1 MGTIWTVIYIAP
13 SQRVAE
19 SLREVLQREGL
30 LVQLR
35 AGGIASKEEAANV
48 EVLVPESEAQ
58 EAHEVLAT
66 VIGRR
71 R

>member
-1 MGTIWTVIYIAP
+1 
-13 SQRVAE
+13 VAE
-19 SLREVLQREGL
+19 SLREVLLREGL

-35 AGGIASKEEAANV
+35 AGSVQSGDEAGHV
-48 EVLVPESEAQ
+48 EVLVPESEAE